1 MNWKNIRFVLLC
13 LLLLLNVSLFIFN
26 RYQEIRNYTVPQERI
41 DGIRGLFEENGI
53 SINVSLNRKHDP
65 KPWLKISLA
74 DEDTLSGIITSY
86 FVDGFQKVYYVDNMM
101 AQFTKDSEVF
111 VMDYQNSSIA
121 YTNQSNS
128 EEDETVQSLSASDAI
143 RFTEEFAER
152 LIKGDMEM
160 ILDSAVQQEDGR
172 YKVTLSQRYKNTQL
186 FFNQLEAVVGVKGI
200 HTSKLTCYN
209 VEGYTKEKYYTYPVD
224 EVLYSCLTQ
233 ITAEGDSI
241 PGLSVDDIRYG
252 YDFSGKIDS
261 NLRSSLFMKV
271 FLSDGRMYK
280 INLMYNTIQ

>member
-128 EEDETVQSLSASDAI
+128 EEDETVQSLSPVTPSDLQRNFGAVD
-143 RFTEEFAER
+143 
-152 LIKGDMEM
+152 KGGHGD
-160 ILDSAVQQEDGR
+160 DSGQRGAQE
-172 YKVTLSQRYKNTQL
+172 T
-186 FFNQLEAVVGVKGI
+186 AGI
-200 HTSKLTCYN
+200 M
-209 VEGYTKEKYYTYPVD
+209 
-224 EVLYSCLTQ
+224 
-233 ITAEGDSI
+233 
-241 PGLSVDDIRYG
+241 
-252 YDFSGKIDS
+252 
-261 NLRSSLFMKV
+261 LR
-271 FLSDGRMYK
+271 
-280 INLMYNTIQ
+280 

>member
-1 MNWKNIRFVLLC
+1 MNWKSIRIGLIC

-26 RYQEIRNYTVPQERI
+26 RYQEIRNYTVPHERI
-41 DGIRGLFEENGI
+41 EAIRSLFEENGI

-65 KPWLKISLA
+65 KPWLRISLA

-128 EEDETVQSLSASDAI
+128 EENEKVHSLTAGDAI
-143 RFTEEFAER
+143 RFIEEFAES
-152 LIKGDMEM
+152 LIKGDVEM
-160 ILDSAVQQEDGR
+160 ILDSAVQLEDGR

-186 FFNQLEAVVGVKGI
+186 FFNQMEAVVGEKGI
-200 HTSKLTCYN
+200 HTAKLTCYN

-233 ITAEGDSI
+233 IMAEGETI

-252 YDFSGKIDS
+252 YDFGKKDN
-261 NLRSSLFMKV
+261 NLRPSVFMKV

>member
-13 LLLLLNVSLFIFN
+13 LLLLLNVSLLIFN

-200 HTSKLTCYN
+200 HTAKLTCYN